1 MRCME
6 CGREISDNQSF
17 CQYCGNPVDKNSVLK
32 ENAVQMMKCKNC
44 GKILESGN
52 AFCTNCG
59 TPISTTNMIGSVSQD
74 NTETKD
80 NKIGKILIAVIVVL
94 VSAFASYLVFHFID
108 HYEKSDQGSEQVRE
122 SEIIERSEEV
132 SGEIKAAE
140 TAVDET
146 AKDETVEDES
156 NEEELSAVADSD
168 ALDVESTVLEIGDRY
183 DEIVKGISFNTYD
196 VTPIDVEVVAYSE
209 QNEIRAIVTKKAY
222 EEYGYTR
229 TYYYDRGKL
238 FFADYEGVDS
248 HRFYFA
254 EDKLIRWRY
263 FPDAADSSKAVN
275 SDLEIT
281 PEYYRWENNVL
292 AESQKLVA
300 SWENALTN
308 GSSTE
313 EYILAGS
320 DSRYIQ
326 KSELQGLTAEECRLA
341 RNEIYARHGRRF
353 DDEYLQAYFGSKEW
367 YTPTMDPDEF
377 EESLLNFYEIANRDL
392 IVEYEE
398 ECGYR

>member
-59 TPISTTNMIGSVSQD
+59 TPISTTNMIGSASQD

-94 VSAFASYLVFHFID
+94 VSAFASYFVSFFID
-108 HYEKSDQGSEQVRE
+108 YYGKFNQRSEQLRE
-122 SEIIERSEEV
+122 SEITEDNKEEIE
-132 SGEIKAAE
+132 AE
-140 TAVDET
+140 
-146 AKDETVEDES
+146 ETVAGKTAEDEAIEDES
-156 NEEELSAVADSD
+156 TEEEELSAVADSD
-168 ALDVESTVLEIGDRY
+168 AFDVESTVLEIGDRY

-209 QNEIRAIVTKKAY
+209 QNEIRVIVTKKAY

-275 SDLEIT
+275 SDLETT

-300 SWENALTN
+300 SWENALAN
-308 GSSTE
+308 GSSME

-377 EESLLNFYEIANRDL
+377 EESLLNSYEIANRDL

>member
-1 MRCME
+1 MRCSE
-6 CGREISDNQSF
+6 CGHEISDNQSF
-17 CQYCGNPVDKNSVLK
+17 CQYCGNPVDKNSVLEEK
-32 ENAVQMMKCKNC
+32 AVQMMKCKNC

-59 TPISTTNMIGSVSQD
+59 TPISTTNIIGSASQD
-74 NTETKD
+74 NTDTKD
-80 NKIGKILIAVIVVL
+80 NKIGKILVAVIVVL
-94 VSAFASYLVFHFID
+94 ISAFVSYSVYYLID
-108 HYEKSDQGSEQVRE
+108 HYVISDQKPEQLRE
-122 SEIIERSEEV
+122 FETKEDNEEV
-132 SGEIKAAE
+132 PEEIKA
-140 TAVDET
+140 V
-146 AKDETVEDES
+146 ETVADKTAGEETIEDES
-156 NEEELSAVADSD
+156 TEEEELSVVTDSD
-168 ALDVESTVLEIGDRY
+168 AFAVEATVSEIDDRY
-183 DEIVKGISFNTYD
+183 EEVVKGISFNTYD
-196 VTPIDVEVVAYSE
+196 VTPIDAEVTAYSE
-209 QNEIRAIVTKKAY
+209 QNEIKAIVTKKAY

-229 TYYYDRGKL
+229 NYYYDSGKL
-238 FFADYEGVDS
+238 FFAYYEGLDS

-254 EDKLIRWRY
+254 EDKLIRWSY
-263 FPDAADSSKAVN
+263 FPDNSGKTVN
-275 SDLEIT
+275 HELET
-281 PEYYRWENNVL
+281 APEYYRWENNVL

-300 SWENALTN
+300 SWENTLAN

-313 EYILAGS
+313 EYILEGS
-320 DSRYIQ
+320 DSRYVL

-377 EESLLNFYEIANRDL
+377 EESLLNSYEIANRDL